1 MICQS
6 YVASC
11 RERHVHCAE
20 GSSDFLTPSPPAEKA
35 TACQDQARKASA
47 YNGAGDS
54 SQWAPDLTTAEIH
67 SVDVK
72 VCRSAF
78 ESRNQAR
85 LGLRDTA

>member
-1 MICQS
+1 VNRLNGRRRLLT
-6 YVASC
+6 VAPPLPPGSC
-11 RERHVHCAE
+11 
-20 GSSDFLTPSPPAEKA
+20 GLTTPSPPAEKA
-35 TACQDQARKASA
+35 TACQDQARQASA